1 MGLQITV
8 LLTMVI
14 YIETLETRIPVFDS
28 FDNTPM
34 ILNYFVVTILTISG
48 CMLVTTL
55 TLFLHYVSEYESQNF
70 SETEAKISLIF
81 AKVVNVGT
89 CNFWKIRPPKIVT
102 ELANYSNDRL
112 MSIYEH
118 FNHEQLSLGFQFLA
132 DMINRIVFILV
143 IFVQFLTLLCV
154 IIPALAED
162 LKDLDEQLR
171 DLEELN

>member
-1 MGLQITV
+1 
-8 LLTMVI
+8 MVI

-28 FDNTPM
+28 FGNTPM

-70 SETEAKISLIF
+70 SQTEAKISLIF
-81 AKVVNVGT
+81 AKVVNIGT

-102 ELANYSNDRL
+102 ELANYSNDRR
-112 MSIYEH
+112 MSIYNEH
-118 FNHEQLSLGFQFLA
+118 FDHEQLSLGFQFFA

-143 IFVQFLTLLCV
+143 IFAQFLTLLCV
-154 IIPALAED
+154 IIPALAEG

-171 DLEELN
+171 DLEKLN